1 MRIRGLVLAVMG
13 LWACGALAM
22 GRAPAPPEG
31 ATSLDRIARAVN
43 AGEIDPDTATLY
55 RVFAVVGDER
65 LPQRFRGDVP
75 IRDGTPVL
83 REARSRF
90 PRLRPDVQEALR
102 PYLFPEERR

>member
-1 MRIRGLVLAVMG
+1 MRILGLVLAAVG
-13 LWACGALAM
+13 LWAWGAMAM
-22 GRAPAPPEG
+22 GSAPEPRAE
-31 ATSLDRIARAVN
+31 ATSLDLISRAES

-65 LPQRFRGDVP
+65 LPQRFRGNVP

-83 REARSRF
+83 RKARSRF

-102 PYLFPEERR
+102 PYLFPKEKR